1 MSGTV
6 IAVIVIIVIVIIAVS
21 VYTGYR
27 RRQTSH
33 LKEQFGPE
41 YDRAVD
47 QYGSERKAQPVLMER
62 EERVKKLDIKPLDET
77 QRQSFAGEWQ
87 TVQANFVDDPSGS
100 IGDADRLIGRVMEAR
115 GYPVSDFE
123 QRAADVSV
131 EHPSVVEHYR
141 AAHDV
146 ARQNLDG
153 TASTED
159 LRQAM
164 VHYRALF
171 EDLLGTQVGQA
182 QQTDTTQ

>member
-1 MSGTV
+1 MSTTI
-6 IAVIVIIVIVIIAVS
+6 IAVIVIIAIVIIAVL

-33 LKEQFGPE
+33 LKDQFGPE

-62 EERVKKLDIKPLDET
+62 EERVKKLDIQPLDEG

-87 TVQANFVDDPSGS
+87 TVQSNFVNDPSGA

-115 GYPVSDFE
+115 GYPVGDFE
-123 QRAADVSV
+123 QRAADISV

-146 ARQNLDG
+146 ARQNVDG
-153 TASTED
+153 NASTED
-159 LRQAM
+159 MRQAM

-171 EDLLGTQVGQA
+171 EDLLGTEVGQP
-182 QQTDTTQ
+182 QQTEATQ